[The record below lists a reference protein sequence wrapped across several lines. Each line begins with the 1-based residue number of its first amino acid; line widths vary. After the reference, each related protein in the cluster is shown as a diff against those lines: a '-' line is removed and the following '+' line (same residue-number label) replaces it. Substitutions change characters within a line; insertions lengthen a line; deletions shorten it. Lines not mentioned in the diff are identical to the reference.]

1 METTVV
7 IPCINSQD
15 VIVDCLKS
23 LNLKNTPIIIV
34 DNGSNDRTLDYILN
48 LDLNVNII
56 KARKNLGW
64 GNAANLGIFNVK
76 TKYALLLNP
85 DIKFLTE
92 EPILNFEK
100 NFSKYENIGMASC
113 ITLNQQFEKENGRIT
128 FFSTLDK
135 NIINNISEIPE
146 GDTSSTINCVYG
158 GAIIF
163 FDVDKFK
170 SIKGFDTNCF
180 LYLEEDD
187 LCYRMKKKKYMNILF
202 PSIQAIHLGSYSSK
216 IPNLTWWKNWHWS
229 WSNFYFKK
237 KYDINYNIFF
247 LLKNIFIWSLKSTL
261 YFLINKKKYYLYSG
275 RLNGALAFLFGK
287 NAMDNTPLA
296 NKNNA
301 KGLFGTI
308 KENNYENYT
317 LSK

>member
-1 METTVV
+1 M
-7 IPCINSQD
+7 
-15 VIVDCLKS
+15 
-23 LNLKNTPIIIV
+23 
-34 DNGSNDRTLDYILN
+34 
-48 LDLNVNII
+48 DLNVNII

-170 SIKGFDTNCF
+170 SIKGFDTIVSVFRRRRSLLQN
-180 LYLEEDD
+180 E
-187 LCYRMKKKKYMNILF
+187 KKIYEYFIPF
-202 PSIQAIHLGSYSSK
+202 IHDS
-216 IPNLTWWKNWHWS
+216 
-229 WSNFYFKK
+229 F
-237 KYDINYNIFF
+237 
-247 LLKNIFIWSLKSTL
+247 
-261 YFLINKKKYYLYSG
+261 
-275 RLNGALAFLFGK
+275 R
-287 NAMDNTPLA
+287 
-296 NKNNA
+296 
-301 KGLFGTI
+301 
-308 KENNYENYT
+308 
-317 LSK
+317 